1 LTPQSRSPSPG
12 RSGIWRLMTRLADD
26 QVGALRERAAAGV
39 PVPQLAAEFGV
50 SRAYC
55 YKLVAGEARA
65 GAVSPAD
72 DESGGVAATVR
83 EFVAGLGGLSGRHA
97 AVAGLAVDLA
107 RRLDSCPPG
116 TAAGAAAAARVAA
129 MLSDLLGELAPA
141 DQDATAAATRLLR
154 GLMRP

>member
-1 LTPQSRSPSPG
+1 
-12 RSGIWRLMTRLADD
+12 MTLLADD

>member
-1 LTPQSRSPSPG
+1 MRAFIDEL
-12 RSGIWRLMTRLADD
+12 
-26 QVGALRERAAAGV
+26 GA
-39 PVPQLAAEFGV
+39 
-50 SRAYC
+50 
-55 YKLVAGEARA
+55 
-65 GAVSPAD
+65 
-72 DESGGVAATVR
+72 
-83 EFVAGLGGLSGRHA
+83 LSGRHA

-129 MLSDLLGELAPA
+129 MISDLLGELAPA

>member
-1 LTPQSRSPSPG
+1 MTPQSRSPPLPRPG
-12 RSGIWRLMTRLADD
+12 IRRLMTRIADD
-26 QVGALRERAAAGV
+26 QVRALRERAAAGV
-39 PVPQLAAEFGV
+39 PVPRLAEQFGV

-65 GAVSPAD
+65 GAVSPTD
-72 DESGGVAATVR
+72 GGVAATVGQ
-83 EFVAGLGGLSGRHA
+83 FVAGLGELAGRPA

-107 RRLDSCPPG
+107 RRLDACPPG
-116 TAAGAAAAARVAA
+116 TAAGAAAAARVAS
-129 MLSDLLGELAPA
+129 MISELLGELAPA